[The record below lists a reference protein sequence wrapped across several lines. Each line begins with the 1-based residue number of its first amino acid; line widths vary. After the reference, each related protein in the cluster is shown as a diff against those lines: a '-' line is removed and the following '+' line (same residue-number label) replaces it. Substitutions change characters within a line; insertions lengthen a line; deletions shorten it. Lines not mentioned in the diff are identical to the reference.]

1 MRVVQELLNVK
12 IAQRF
17 PTAILLLDFYMQMV
31 VIIFYTLAVQQSIER
46 RFGGDPVKSADL
58 TYFIWL
64 YVGSTYF
71 LMREIIQVISLI
83 SLKAMHIWVY
93 EPGNWLNGGSA
104 CLPVWLLK
112 FEK

>member
-46 RFGGDPVKSADL
+46 RFGGDTVKSADVK
-58 TYFIWL
+58 YYIWL
-64 YVGSTYF
+64 YVGATYS

-83 SLKAMHIWVY
+83 SLKAIYIWVY
-93 EPGNWLNGGSA
+93 EPGNWLNGGYPH
-104 CLPVWLLK
+104 LTVWL
-112 FEK
+112 